1 MTEESG
7 AAVREPDDPVA
18 SPCVGVCELD
28 QVSKLCMGCLRTADE
43 IAMWRDAGA
52 EVRRSILER
61 VRRRW
66 ERNTS
71 SKRNHHCYSKSLA
84 KTR

>member
-7 AAVREPDDPVA
+7 AAVRESDDPVA

-28 QVSKLCMGCLRTADE
+28 QVSKLCLGCLRTADE
-43 IAMWRDAGA
+43 IAIWRDAGG

-66 ERNTS
+66 ESATPS
-71 SKRNHHCYSKSLA
+71 ERNHD
-84 KTR
+84 R

>member
-1 MTEESG
+1 MTEQSG

-52 EVRRSILER
+52 EGRRSILER

-66 ERNTS
+66 ERTTS
-71 SKRNHHCYSKSLA
+71 SERNHHRYSKNLA
-84 KTR
+84 ETR

>member
-7 AAVREPDDPVA
+7 AAVRELDDPVA

-28 QVSKLCMGCLRTADE
+28 QVSKLCTGCLRTADE
-43 IAMWRDAGA
+43 IAMWRDAGG

-61 VRRRW
+61 VRARW
-66 ERNTS
+66 EMVAS
-71 SKRNHHCYSKSLA
+71 SEGNYHG
-84 KTR
+84 

>member
-7 AAVREPDDPVA
+7 ATVRELDDPVA

-28 QVSKLCMGCLRTADE
+28 QVSKLCTGCLRTADE
-43 IAMWRDAGA
+43 IAMWRDAGG

-61 VRRRW
+61 VRHGGKWLRP
-66 ERNTS
+66 RNGITIARS
-71 SKRNHHCYSKSLA
+71 SESR
-84 KTR
+84 